1 MTASRRPVIGMT
13 IAQYRNA
20 RKVFSMRKRNKTSQ
34 TGFTFIEIMIVIAII
49 GIGSA
54 IAVPSYIQ
62 WTARYELR
70 QAIVNLASNLTMSRM
85 AARNRNTTMTATFI
99 KAADGSYSVGF
110 TNGVSLITFP
120 RSVVDGNISEDTAV
134 PPAAPAPNIFNF
146 GVSPPG
152 TIRTIQFNP
161 QGLRVAGGVGNQQVN
176 LINNQ
181 LLNYSVIVTPSGKVN
196 WCVKATCP

>member
-1 MTASRRPVIGMT
+1 MT
-13 IAQYRNA
+13 IAHYRNA
-20 RKVFSMRKRNKTSQ
+20 RKVLSMCKRNKTSQ

-54 IAVPSYIQ
+54 IAVPAYVQ
-62 WTARYELR
+62 WTVRYELR
-70 QAIVNLASNLTMSRM
+70 QAIVDLASNLTMARM

-134 PPAAPAPNIFNF
+134 LPAPPAPNIFNF
-146 GVSPPG
+146 GVSLPG

-181 LLNYSVIVTPSGKVN
+181 LLSYSVIVTPSGKVN

>member
-1 MTASRRPVIGMT
+1 
-13 IAQYRNA
+13 
-20 RKVFSMRKRNKTSQ
+20 MRKRNKTSQ

-54 IAVPSYIQ
+54 IAVPAYNQ
-62 WTARYELR
+62 WTVRYELR
-70 QAIVNLASNLTMSRM
+70 QAIVEVASNLTMARM
-85 AARNRNTTMTATFI
+85 AARNRNTTITANFM
-99 KAADGSYSVGF
+99 KAADGTYSVGF
-110 TNGVSLITFP
+110 TNGVGLVTFP

-146 GVSPPG
+146 AAAAPG

-176 LINNQ
+176 LINSQ

-196 WCVKATCP
+196 WCVKVTCP